1 MASLRHSLHAAV
13 GGLPVV
19 FWTLWWGLLVNRL
32 ATFVVAF
39 LATYLVRVRGFS
51 PAEAGRIAALYGVGL
66 ALSGPVGGAL
76 ADRIGRRPTMVGGLV
91 AAAAAVG
98 ALPYATAPVALA
110 ILAFLCGLLGSVFHP
125 AMAASVADVVPS
137 ADRPRAYGLV
147 YWAVNIGLT
156 AGLLLAALLAERSF
170 TALFLCDAATS
181 LAFAFIVWAKV
192 PETRPPGRGP
202 EPVLR
207 GFGRVLG
214 DRAFAPFLL
223 LQLLALMVFVQW
235 QLGLPLDMAAHG
247 FGPSAYA
254 VLMALNCA
262 GVVVLQPLLGPML
275 ARRDPARLLAL
286 QAALIGLGFG
296 VNALGGSLAV
306 YAVGTALWTVGEVV
320 GFPTAAALTAEL
332 APADLRGRYQGSYSV
347 AWGLALTLGPLAG
360 GELYGR
366 GGGATLWLA
375 CLAAALLVGAGHL
388 LAGAWRRRLA
398 RAVPEAEPGVR
409 TGAAL

>member
-1 MASLRHSLHAAV
+1 VTPVRQRIHAAV
-13 GGLPVV
+13 GGLPGV

-39 LATYLVRVRGFS
+39 LATYLVRVRGFGA
-51 PAEAGRIAALYGVGL
+51 PEAGRIAALYGAGL

-76 ADRIGRRPTMVGGLV
+76 ADRIGRRPTMVGGMVL
-91 AAAAAVG
+91 AAAATG
-98 ALPYATAPVALA
+98 ALPFATSPAL
-110 ILAFLCGLLGSVFHP
+110 LALLSFLCGLLGSLFHP
-125 AMAASVADVVPS
+125 AMSASVADVVPS
-137 ADRPRAYGLV
+137 ADRPRAFGLV

-156 AGLLLAALLAERSF
+156 AGLLLAAVLAERSF
-170 TALFLCDAATS
+170 TALFLVDAATS
-181 LAFAFIVWAKV
+181 LAFAFIVWARV
-192 PETRPPGRGP
+192 PETRPPGGAP

-207 GFGRVLG
+207 GFGRVLS
-214 DRAFAPFLL
+214 DRAFLPFLV

-235 QLGLPLDMAAHG
+235 QLGLPLDMTANG

-254 VLMALNCA
+254 ILMALNCA
-262 GVVVLQPLLGPML
+262 GVVVLQPLLGPTL

-306 YAVGTALWTVGEVV
+306 YLVGTALWTVGEVV

-332 APADLRGRYQGSYSV
+332 APAELRGRYQGTYSMS
-347 AWGLALTLGPLAG
+347 WGLALTLGPLAG

-366 GGGATLWLA
+366 GGGRLLWLA
-375 CLAAALLVGAGHL
+375 CLALALLVGAGHL
-388 LAGAWRRRLA
+388 LAGAARRA
-398 RAVPEAEPGVR
+398 RGAGPGR
-409 TGAAL
+409 